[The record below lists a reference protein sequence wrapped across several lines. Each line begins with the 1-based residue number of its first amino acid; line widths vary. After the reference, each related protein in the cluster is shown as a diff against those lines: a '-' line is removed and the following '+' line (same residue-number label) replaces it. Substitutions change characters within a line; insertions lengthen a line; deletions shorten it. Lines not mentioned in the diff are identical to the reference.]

1 MRLGVQQSCNKKLCV
16 KQLPNCYNFFHR
28 PSRHNLSPNKN
39 YFQVNIN
46 SQRAT
51 KLFRIVFIKSF
62 LPFLPLSAPKI
73 TSKAPLTLPSVTYTL
88 IGFFFNSWFF
98 VLCVC
103 LFVLFLFGL
112 VGFGFC
118 LFVSWGFLFGFVLL
132 QGEIENLG
140 FLQNTCP
147 WHHQAWKQPS
157 PLAPDRWLVQ
167 SGWAAQERGR
177 GQWPDRK

>member
-16 KQLPNCYNFFHR
+16 KQLPNCYNFFHSL
-28 PSRHNLSPNKN
+28 SRHNLSPNKN

-88 IGFFFNSWFF
+88 IGFF
-98 VLCVC
+98 LTH
-103 LFVLFLFGL
+103 
-112 VGFGFC
+112 
-118 LFVSWGFLFGFVLL
+118 GFLFYVFVCFVFVRIGWFWFLFVCF
-132 QGEIENLG
+132 LG
-140 FLQNTCP
+140 FFVWFCFATGWNRKSWISTK
-147 WHHQAWKQPS
+147 HM
-157 PLAPDRWLVQ
+157 PLASPSLKATLSPGTWQVTC
-167 SGWAAQERGR
+167 SEWMSS
-177 GQWPDRK
+177 PRKRPGSVTR